1 MKYSVRNNCK
11 IELFELP
18 LWSVA
23 IGPDEEK
30 GEKNGTA
37 KGLIAIGDSATGI
50 VAVGYLAKGIVSV
63 GVVPVGLFS
72 IGVLNFC
79 FAGVGFFTVGAVFAK
94 GIMAAGLYKASGL
107 IAVGY
112 KAAGVLPFSLDS
124 LF

>member
-1 MKYSVRNNCK
+1 MKYSVRNNCS

-30 GEKNGTA
+30 GEKSGTA

-63 GVVPVGLFS
+63 GVVSIGLFS
-72 IGVLNFC
+72 VGVLNFC
-79 FAGVGFFTVGAVFAK
+79 FAGVGFFTIGAVLAK
-94 GIMAAGLYKASGL
+94 GILAAALYKTSGL
-107 IAVGY
+107 IAAGY
-112 KAAGVLPFSLDS
+112 EATGTLTFSLDA
-124 LF
+124 FF

>member
-1 MKYSVRNNCK
+1 MKYSVRNNCN

-23 IGPDEEK
+23 IGPDEAK
-30 GEKNGTA
+30 GEKSGTA

-50 VAVGYLAKGIVSV
+50 IAIGYLAKGIVSV
-63 GVVPVGLFS
+63 GVVSIGLFS

-79 FAGVGFFTVGAVFAK
+79 LAGIGFFTIGAVLAK
-94 GIMAAGLYKASGL
+94 GILAAGLYKSSGL
-107 IAVGY
+107 IAAGY
-112 KAAGVLPFSLDS
+112 DAAGALSFSLNL